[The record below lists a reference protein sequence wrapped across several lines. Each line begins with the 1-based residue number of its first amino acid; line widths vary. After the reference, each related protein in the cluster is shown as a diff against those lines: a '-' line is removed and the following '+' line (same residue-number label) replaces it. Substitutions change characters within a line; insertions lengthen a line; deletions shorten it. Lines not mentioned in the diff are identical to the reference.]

1 LENSGFAG
9 RTADGNEGEITSV
22 FADRPHSIDLN
33 ADVGE
38 GMGQDEELLPF
49 VTSANIACGIH
60 AGDPTTMSQTVQLA
74 RAHGV
79 AVGAH
84 PSYPDRAGF
93 GRRAMVLTEGE
104 VEGCVSIQ
112 VRALAEI
119 AAIYGV
125 ALRHV
130 KPHGAMY
137 NVAAQ
142 DLKVANAIARAVAAL
157 DPSLV
162 LVGLAGSAL
171 IEAGRRAGLRTANEV
186 FADRG
191 YRADGS
197 LVPRGEP
204 GDVLHDPDV
213 VVPRAVVMVRE
224 GAVIAVDGA
233 RVELPVETLC
243 VHGDTR
249 NAAALAARL
258 NQGLLAAGIALGP
271 PA

>member
-1 LENSGFAG
+1 
-9 RTADGNEGEITSV
+9 V

-38 GMGQDEELLPF
+38 GVGQDEDLLPL
-49 VTSANIACGIH
+49 VTSANVACGIH
-60 AGDPTTMSQTVQLA
+60 AGDPGTMSQTVELA
-74 RAHGV
+74 KAHGV

-93 GRRAMVLTEGE
+93 GRRAMSLTEGE
-104 VEGCVSIQ
+104 IEGCVSIQ

-119 AAIYGV
+119 AALYGV
-125 ALRHV
+125 SLRHV

-137 NVAAQ
+137 NVAAR
-142 DLKVANAIARAVAAL
+142 DPIVANAIARAVAAL

-162 LVGLAGSAL
+162 LVGLAGSEL
-171 IEAGRRAGLRTANEV
+171 IAAGKRAGLRTASEV

-204 GDVLHDPDV
+204 GDILHDPEA
-213 VVPRAVVMVRE
+213 VVPRAVAMVRD
-224 GAVIAVDGA
+224 GAVTAVDGA
-233 RVELPVETLC
+233 RVELQVETLC
-243 VHGDTR
+243 VHGDTPG
-249 NAAALAARL
+249 AAALAMRL
-258 NQGLLAAGIALGP
+258 KQGLLAAGISLAP

>member
-1 LENSGFAG
+1 
-9 RTADGNEGEITSV
+9 V

-38 GMGQDEELLPF
+38 GMGQDQDLLPF
-49 VTSANIACGIH
+49 VTSANVACGIH
-60 AGDPTTMSQTVQLA
+60 AGDPRTMSQTVELA
-74 RAHGV
+74 RRHGV

-93 GRRAMVLTEGE
+93 GRRPMALTEGE
-104 VEGCVSIQ
+104 IEGCVSIQ

-119 AAIYGV
+119 AALYGV
-125 ALRHV
+125 SLRHV

-142 DLKVANAIARAVAAL
+142 DLVVASAIARAVAAL

-171 IEAGRRAGLRTANEV
+171 IEAGRQAGLRTASEG

-204 GDVLHDPDV
+204 GDVLHDPGV
-213 VVPRAVVMVRE
+213 VVPRAVAMVQE
-224 GAVIAVDGA
+224 GAVTAVDGT
-233 RVELPVETLC
+233 RVALQVETLC

-258 NQGLLAAGIALGP
+258 KQGLLDAGISLAP

>member
-1 LENSGFAG
+1 M
-9 RTADGNEGEITSV
+9 
-22 FADRPHSIDLN
+22 N

-38 GMGQDEELLPF
+38 GVGQDEDLLPL
-49 VTSANIACGIH
+49 VTSANVACGIH
-60 AGDPTTMSQTVQLA
+60 AGDPGTMSQTVELA
-74 RAHGV
+74 KAHGV

-93 GRRAMVLTEGE
+93 GRRAMSLTEGE
-104 VEGCVSIQ
+104 IEGCVSIQ

-119 AAIYGV
+119 AALYGV
-125 ALRHV
+125 SLRHV

-137 NVAAQ
+137 NVAAR
-142 DLKVANAIARAVAAL
+142 DPIVANAIARAVAAL

-162 LVGLAGSAL
+162 LVGLAGSEL
-171 IEAGRRAGLRTANEV
+171 IAAGKRAGLRTASEV

-204 GDVLHDPDV
+204 GDILHDPEA
-213 VVPRAVVMVRE
+213 VVPRAVAMVRD
-224 GAVIAVDGA
+224 GAVTAVDGA
-233 RVELPVETLC
+233 RVELQVETLC
-243 VHGDTR
+243 VHGDTPG
-249 NAAALAARL
+249 AAALAMRL
-258 NQGLLAAGIALGP
+258 KQGLLAAGISLAP

>member
-1 LENSGFAG
+1 M
-9 RTADGNEGEITSV
+9 

-38 GMGQDEELLPF
+38 GMGQDEDLLPL

-60 AGDPTTMSQTVQLA
+60 AGDPATMSQTVELA
-74 RAHGV
+74 KAHGV

-93 GRRAMVLTEGE
+93 GRRAMVLTEDE
-104 VEGCVSIQ
+104 IEGCVSIQ

-119 AAIYGV
+119 AALYGV
-125 ALRHV
+125 SLRHV

-162 LVGLAGSAL
+162 LVGLAGSEL
-171 IEAGRRAGLRTANEV
+171 IEAGKRAGLRTASEV

-204 GDVLHDPDV
+204 GDVLHDADA
-213 VVPRAVVMVRE
+213 VVPRAVAMVRDGE
-224 GAVIAVDGA
+224 VTAVDGA
-233 RVELPVETLC
+233 RVALQVETLC

-249 NAAALAARL
+249 NAAVLAARL
-258 NQGLLAAGIALGP
+258 KQGLLAAGISLSP

>member
-1 LENSGFAG
+1 M
-9 RTADGNEGEITSV
+9 

-38 GMGQDEELLPF
+38 GVGQDEDLLPL
-49 VTSANIACGIH
+49 VTSANVACGIH
-60 AGDPTTMSQTVQLA
+60 AGDPGTMSQTVELA
-74 RAHGV
+74 KAHGV

-93 GRRAMVLTEGE
+93 GRRAMSLTEGE
-104 VEGCVSIQ
+104 IEGCVSIQ

-119 AAIYGV
+119 AALYGV
-125 ALRHV
+125 SLRHV

-137 NVAAQ
+137 NVAAR
-142 DLKVANAIARAVAAL
+142 DPIVANAIARAVAAL

-162 LVGLAGSAL
+162 LVGLAGSEL
-171 IEAGRRAGLRTANEV
+171 IAAGKRAGLRTASEV

-204 GDVLHDPDV
+204 GDILHDPEA
-213 VVPRAVVMVRE
+213 VVPRAVAMVRD
-224 GAVIAVDGA
+224 GAVTAVDGA
-233 RVELPVETLC
+233 RVELQVETLC
-243 VHGDTR
+243 VHGDTPG
-249 NAAALAARL
+249 AAALAMRL
-258 NQGLLAAGIALGP
+258 KQGLLAAGISLAP